1 MDIYEERQE
10 VAGKFVTS
18 FFVDIDDIRLNCLFN
33 FVVMNKFKIPEG
45 YEEEMQELIRLGYVS
60 TNGLSGNQ
68 TEYYVTEY
76 GHEVLREGGIA
87 MARKR
92 KEAEERMRK
101 ETVDCA
107 KESNRIAGE
116 SNKIAGEANRI
127 AMEANIMARK
137 ANVIAII
144 ALVISFAGFMF
155 SLLGR

>member
-1 MDIYEERQE
+1 M
-10 VAGKFVTS
+10 
-18 FFVDIDDIRLNCLFN
+18 DDIRLNYLLN
-33 FVVMNKFKIPEG
+33 FVVMDKFKIPEG
-45 YEEEMQELIRLGYVS
+45 YGEEMQELIRLGYVS
-60 TNGLSGNQ
+60 TNGLNGNQ

-116 SNKIAGEANRI
+116 ANRI
-127 AMEANIMARK
+127 ATEANVMARK

-144 ALVISFAGFMF
+144 ALVISFAGFLF

>member
-10 VAGKFVTS
+10 VAGKSVTS
-18 FFVDIDDIRLNCLFN
+18 FFVDMDDIRLNCLLN
-33 FVVMNKFKIPEG
+33 FVVMDKFKIPEG
-45 YEEEMQELIRLGYVS
+45 YGEEMQELIRLGYVS

-107 KESNRIAGE
+107 KESNKIAGE

-127 AMEANIMARK
+127 ATEANAMARK
-137 ANVIAII
+137 ANVLAII
-144 ALVISFAGFMF
+144 ALIISFAGLLF

>member
-1 MDIYEERQE
+1 MDIYQERQE
-10 VAGKFVTS
+10 VAGESVTS
-18 FFVDIDDIRLNCLFN
+18 FFVDMDDIRLNSLLK

-116 SNKIAGEANRI
+116 ANRI
-127 AMEANIMARK
+127 AMDANVMARK
-137 ANVIAII
+137 ANVIAIA
-144 ALVISFAGFMF
+144 ALVFSVVSFLAGFFM
-155 SLLGR
+155 SRLI

>member
-1 MDIYEERQE
+1 MD
-10 VAGKFVTS
+10 
-18 FFVDIDDIRLNCLFN
+18 
-33 FVVMNKFKIPEG
+33 KFKIPEG
-45 YEEEMQELIRLGYVS
+45 YGEEMQELIRLGYVS

-68 TEYYVTEY
+68 IEYYVTEY

-116 SNKIAGEANRI
+116 SNKIAGESNKIAGEANRI
-127 AMEANIMARK
+127 ATEANAMARK

-144 ALVISFAGFMF
+144 ALVISFAGFLF

>member
-1 MDIYEERQE
+1 M
-10 VAGKFVTS
+10 
-18 FFVDIDDIRLNCLFN
+18 DDIRLNSLLN
-33 FVVMNKFKIPEG
+33 FVVMDKFKIPEG
-45 YEEEMQELIRLGYVS
+45 YGEEMQELIRLGHVS

-127 AMEANIMARK
+127 AMEANVMARK

-144 ALVISFAGFMF
+144 ALVISFAGFLF

>member
-1 MDIYEERQE
+1 MAKVKQGQTL
-10 VAGKFVTS
+10 AGKFLIS
-18 FFVDIDDIRLNCLFN
+18 FYCVMDDIRLNSLLK

-107 KESNRIAGE
+107 KESNRIASE

-127 AMEANIMARK
+127 ATEANVMARK
-137 ANVIAII
+137 ANVIAIA

>member
-1 MDIYEERQE
+1 M
-10 VAGKFVTS
+10 
-18 FFVDIDDIRLNCLFN
+18 DDIRLNTLLN
-33 FVVMNKFKIPEG
+33 FVVMDKFKIPEG
-45 YEEEMQELIRLGYVS
+45 YGEEMQELIRLGYVS

-107 KESNRIAGE
+107 KESNKIAGE

-127 AMEANIMARK
+127 ATEANAMARK
-137 ANVIAII
+137 ANVLAII
-144 ALVISFAGFMF
+144 ALIISFAGLLF